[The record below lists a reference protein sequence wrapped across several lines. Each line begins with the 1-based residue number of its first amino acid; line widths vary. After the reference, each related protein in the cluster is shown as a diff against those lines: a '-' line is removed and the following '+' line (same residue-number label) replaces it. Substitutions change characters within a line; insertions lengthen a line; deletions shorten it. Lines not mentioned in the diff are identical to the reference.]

1 MKYFKKKH
9 LIIKTNKQNIVNN
22 NIQGQFCVYFNN
34 YNQLSFLEYKAL
46 KIYFKKK
53 LKFFSKKI
61 FFRITPKLKNTKKSI
76 GVRMGKGKGSLD
88 NFYFSI
94 KKGQIF
100 FEFGF
105 KNKFNL
111 LDNFEKNILLNN
123 FKKYVFLASLKCKN
137 MLKLK
142 KNI

>member
-1 MKYFKKKH
+1 MKYFKKSH
-9 LIIKTNKQNIVNN
+9 LIIKTNKQNIINN
-22 NIQGQFCVYFNN
+22 SIQGQFCVYFNN
-34 YNQLSFLEYKAL
+34 YNQISFLEYKAL

-76 GVRMGKGKGSLD
+76 GVRMGKGKGSLN

-111 LDNFEKNILLNN
+111 LANFEKNILLNN

-137 MLKLK
+137 VLKLK